1 MISYPQRGGGIKIY
15 AAFFFRDPIT
25 AGDTAAPQAYTS
37 RGTQCRA
44 PDGAI
49 AVSTRRLGESHS
61 LARRDSGM
69 FGTLV
74 AAATLALAPA
84 QPGTL
89 NLTNVRATYGELGA
103 VRTDN
108 RYLPGDWY
116 FLAFDIE
123 GITVNS
129 EGKVSYAMSVE
140 VTNKAG
146 QSVFKQEKP
155 VESDEFLP
163 LGGNRLPGRAYVF
176 LKPDQEPGTYTCKVS
191 VTDRVTKA
199 TKVLDRPFDVVKKEL
214 GLIGLVISYDDKAGM
229 PAPPTGVVGQ
239 NLFIHSFLIGFGR
252 GADKKPNASVEL
264 LVLDETKRPT
274 LAKPLTATV
283 PKDIGD
289 GDDAARIMFLIPLN
303 REGTFTAQLKA
314 VDAATGKTAIVS
326 IPLRVL
332 SPTK

>member
-1 MISYPQRGGGIKIY
+1 
-15 AAFFFRDPIT
+15 
-25 AGDTAAPQAYTS
+25 
-37 RGTQCRA
+37 
-44 PDGAI
+44 
-49 AVSTRRLGESHS
+49 
-61 LARRDSGM
+61 M

-74 AAATLALAPA
+74 ATAALAFSPSQA
-84 QPGTL
+84 GSL
-89 NLTNVRATYGELGA
+89 NLTNVRTTYGELGA

-123 GITVNS
+123 GITVNT

-146 QSVFKQEKP
+146 QTVFKQDKP

-199 TKVLDRPFDVVKKEL
+199 TKVLERPFEVIKKDL
-214 GLIGLVISYDDKAGM
+214 GLIGMVISYDDKASM
-229 PAPPTGVVGQ
+229 PAPPAGVVGQ
-239 NLFIHSFLIGFGR
+239 NLFLHSFLIGFGR
-252 GADKKPNASVEL
+252 GADKKPSASVEL
-264 LVLDETKRPT
+264 RILDDAKRPT
-274 LAKPLTATV
+274 LAKPLAAVV

-289 GDDAARIMFLIPLN
+289 GEDAARIMFLLPLN
-303 REGTFTAQLKA
+303 REGTFTAELKA
-314 VDAATGKTAIVS
+314 VDAATGKTATVS
-326 IPLRVL
+326 FPVRVL

>member
-1 MISYPQRGGGIKIY
+1 
-15 AAFFFRDPIT
+15 
-25 AGDTAAPQAYTS
+25 
-37 RGTQCRA
+37 
-44 PDGAI
+44 
-49 AVSTRRLGESHS
+49 
-61 LARRDSGM
+61 M
-69 FGTLV
+69 FGTL
-74 AAATLALAPA
+74 AAAAALALGPA
-84 QPGTL
+84 QGGSL
-89 NLTNVRATYGELGA
+89 NLTNIRTTYGELGA

-123 GITVNS
+123 GITVNT

-146 QSVFKQEKP
+146 QPVFKQDKP

-176 LKPDQEPGTYTCKVS
+176 LKPDQEPGSYTCKVS

-199 TKVLDRPFDVVKKEL
+199 TKVLERGFEVIKKDL

-229 PAPPTGVVGQ
+229 PAPPSGVVGQ

-264 LVLDETKRPT
+264 RVYDDSKRPT
-274 LAKPLTATV
+274 LDKPLTAVV
-283 PKDIGD
+283 PKDIGE
-289 GDDAARIMFLIPLN
+289 GDDAARIMFLLPLN
-303 REGTFTAQLKA
+303 REGTFTAELKA
-314 VDAATGKTAIVS
+314 IDAATGKSATVT
-326 IPLRVL
+326 IPVRVL
-332 SPTK
+332 SATK